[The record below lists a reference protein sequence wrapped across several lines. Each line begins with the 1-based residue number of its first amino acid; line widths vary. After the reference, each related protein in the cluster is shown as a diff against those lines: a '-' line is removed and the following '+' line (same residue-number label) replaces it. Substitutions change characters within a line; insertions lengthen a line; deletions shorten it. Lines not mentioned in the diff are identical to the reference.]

1 LKILLLEDDKLLND
15 AINKF
20 LTLKGHK
27 VTSFKHG
34 DFAKVSME
42 KNTYDLLVLD
52 INVPQLN
59 GLDLLES
66 IRVER
71 IQTPTIFIS
80 AIIDI
85 EDISRAFDLG
95 CYDYLKKPFHL
106 KELELRIDKLLH
118 ACYVPK
124 SHLRLSSN
132 YSLDLENE
140 TLLLHGKTQIL
151 SERHLKILTL
161 LAENRNRIVD
171 YSLFQEYAWDRME
184 VKIPTI
190 RTEINRLKKILKE
203 DIILNIRNMG
213 YMIKKP
219 N

>member
-1 LKILLLEDDKLLND
+1 MKILLLEDDKLLND
-15 AINKF
+15 AISKF

-27 VTSFKHG
+27 VTSLRNGLLAQTSISEH
-34 DFAKVSME
+34 
-42 KNTYDLLVLD
+42 TYDLLVLD

-66 IRVER
+66 IKKQK

-118 ACYVPK
+118 SCYLPK
-124 SHLRLSSN
+124 AHLRLSSN

-140 TLLLHGKTQIL
+140 TLLLHGETQIL

-171 YSLFQEYAWDRME
+171 YMLFQEYAWDGME
-184 VKIPTI
+184 VEIPTI

-203 DIILNIRNMG
+203 DIISNIRNMG
-213 YMIKKP
+213 YMIKNP
-219 N
+219 G